1 MNIKVESNTS
11 AIKAIE
17 RNMAALNAM
26 DKNKDSV
33 IQLDQRIKLVE
44 NKLSEQ
50 SAIAQVNNNI
60 HNTNDRK
67 PTN

>member
-44 NKLSEQ
+44 TSFLSR
-50 SAIAQVNNNI
+50 VLL
-60 HNTNDRK
+60 HK
-67 PTN
+67 